1 MTVAGR
7 RRGIIAAG
15 TGTTPG
21 TGTTR
26 GIMAVT
32 DGIHLGILPGIMAT
46 IVLGTMATTGGM
58 VRAGM
63 AVQSYTIIAPA
74 VLSTTV
80 VLLAAIILAVIGT
93 IHRGL
98 TPASTPTAATT
109 RLPLAVRAPL
119 ARLARHSAAAV
130 AVAAVLSVAAVLLA
144 VAVQLQADVTLADAN
159 KNDAI

>member
-26 GIMAVT
+26 GIMAAT

-46 IVLGTMATTGGM
+46 IVPGIMAITGGT

-63 AVQSYTIIAPA
+63 AVQSYTFIAPA
-74 VLSTTV
+74 VLSITV

-109 RLPLAVRAPL
+109 RLPLAVRALP
-119 ARLARHSAAAV
+119 ARRSAAAV

-144 VAVQLQADVTLADAN
+144 VAVQLQADVTLADVN
-159 KNDAI
+159 KNDAMYIE